1 MGFAW
6 KEVVP
11 SDQYCLR
18 VKGSM
23 GPLELV
29 YITQLYQPLI
39 GPLSVCLYVTLY
51 HELILDW
58 KQSVYGTHRGLM
70 SMMGTS
76 LDQIMKA
83 RENLEAVGLLRTVKV
98 ESETGAYHYEYW
110 IQPPISPT
118 HFFADDL
125 MSIILLNRVGKLKYK
140 SLREKL
146 VGKEP
151 EDHSK
156 GIRKEMTKSFD
167 EVFSSISPSELMV
180 AAGSETEH
188 FISEMDSL
196 YPVAT
201 INGLERQENPIQLT
215 ENDPDFAFLEA
226 SLPKSWNG
234 KRKLSPELKEVL
246 KKLSFFYLLDD
257 FQLSYFLNDPYILN
271 EDNEINIEKLRLLV
285 KKWYEQEH
293 KGVPVIT
300 RQSSFTDVASKNSN
314 DPPIVTMT
322 KEDQHR
328 NALSVLS
335 PITLLE
341 QYQGGSKVSPAD
353 MKIVEELAQ
362 TYLLPTGVINVL
374 LDYVM
379 LTNNKQ
385 LPRSLIFKIATHWK
399 RLNIK
404 TVEEALEQAKQLHQE
419 IKQKGNAADKSNER
433 KSSFPKKSAPSGK
446 KDILPEW
453 VIRQNNASTS
463 SSGSPGEL
471 DDEQKRQAEELLRAL
486 GEID

>member
-6 KEVVP
+6 KDVVP

-18 VKGSM
+18 AKGGI

-51 HELILDW
+51 HELTLDG

-70 SMMGTS
+70 SMMGS
-76 LDQIMKA
+76 PLNQIVKA

-98 ESETGAYHYEYW
+98 ESEEGAYHYEYW
-110 IQPPISPT
+110 IQPPISPA

-151 EDHSK
+151 DNLSK

-167 EVFSSISPSELMV
+167 EVFSTISPTELMV

-188 FISEMDSL
+188 FLTEMDSL
-196 YPVAT
+196 YPIPT
-201 INGLERQENPIQLT
+201 FKGLEKPDQSIKIT
-215 ENDPDFAFLEA
+215 GKDPDFAFLEA
-226 SLPKSWNG
+226 SLPKSWMGN
-234 KRKLSPELKEVL
+234 RKLSTELKEAL
-246 KKLSFFYLLDD
+246 KKLAFFYLLDD
-257 FQLSYFLNDPYILN
+257 YQLSYFLNDPYILN
-271 EDNEINIEKLRLLV
+271 EDNEIDIEKLRLLV

-293 KGVPVIT
+293 QGSPVIT
-300 RQSSFTDVASKNSN
+300 RESPRTGAGNPNVDSQKK
-314 DPPIVTMT
+314 TMT
-322 KEDQHR
+322 KEDEHR
-328 NALSVLS
+328 NALSTLS

-341 QYQGGSKVSPAD
+341 RYQGGSKVSPAD
-353 MKIVEELAQ
+353 MKIVEELSQ
-362 TYLLPTGVINVL
+362 TYQLPSGVINVL

-404 TVEEALEQAKQLHQE
+404 TVDEALEQAKQLHQE
-419 IKQKGNAADKSNER
+419 YKNKGNTPDKSSER
-433 KSSFPKKSAPSGK
+433 KGAFPKKSSPTGK

-453 VIRQNNASTS
+453 VIRQNSSASAPS
-463 SSGSPGEL
+463 HSPEEL

-486 GEID
+486 GEIE